1 MKVKTILLTLVLLLT
16 GSQLVNAQN
25 YCRPNHCYSN
35 VNDEQ
40 YNYIVKKMSL
50 NEKDAQKF
58 KNAVAEY
65 NKEKGNVCT
74 TNCNDCATVCKTT
87 DCKPGNCAEDC
98 KEACC
103 NPNVKR
109 LNNNCNVN
117 SRHYNNCD
125 TNYRHGR
132 GYGYG
137 HGRGH
142 GHGHGRHCR

>member
-1 MKVKTILLTLVLLLT
+1 MKAKTILFTLLLLLA

-25 YCRPNHCYSN
+25 HCRPNHCSTSMT
-35 VNDEQ
+35 DEQ

-50 NEKDAQKF
+50 NEKDAKKF

-65 NKEKGNVCT
+65 NKEKGNACT
-74 TNCNDCATVCKTT
+74 TNCNDCATICKTT
-87 DCKPGNCAEDC
+87 DCKPGNCAENC

-117 SRHYNNCD
+117 SRLHYNNCD
-125 TNYRHGR
+125 TSYHHNRSYH
-132 GYGYG
+132 

-142 GHGHGRHCR
+142 GGHGRHCR

>member
-1 MKVKTILLTLVLLLT
+1 MKAKTILLTLLLLLA

-25 YCRPNHCYSN
+25 YCRPNHCSTSMT
-35 VNDEQ
+35 DEQ

-50 NEKDAQKF
+50 NEKDAKKF

-65 NKEKGNVCT
+65 HKEKGYVCT

-103 NPNVKR
+103 NT
-109 LNNNCNVN
+109 NVN
-117 SRHYNNCD
+117 SRHHYNNCD

-132 GYGYG
+132 GYYH
-137 HGRGH
+137 HGR
-142 GHGHGRHCR
+142 GHGRHCR